1 MRGPQAA
8 LPSQG
13 LVDDNAAMIPPND
26 LAAFTRH
33 GGALDVARA
42 MFPEAPEPWI
52 DLSTGI
58 NPVAYPLGDIEARAW
73 TSLPNAADLARLEEA
88 ARRRYQV
95 PAQAMVVAAPGTQA
109 IIQRLPALAEGRDI
123 RVLGRTYGEY
133 ARVFAGS
140 DVRIVSAIH
149 QLAGA
154 DVAIVANP
162 NNPDGR
168 LLAPLELAVLA
179 RRVGMLVVDE
189 AFMDALTPD
198 HSLAP
203 RLPVERGIVLRSFG
217 KMYGLP
223 GARLGFAVTSPDTA
237 MALRDMLGP
246 WPVSGPAISVAT
258 RALADDDWLAASR
271 ARLGRDAARLA
282 SLLGHVEA
290 RSIGGTPLFALF
302 EHPAAAT
309 LFTTL
314 ARRGILTRPFE
325 GAPTWLRF
333 GLPGGAAA
341 WARLE
346 SALRAFSNVAFSYEK
361 QAPEAPDFR
370 L

>member
-1 MRGPQAA
+1 
-8 LPSQG
+8 
-13 LVDDNAAMIPPND
+13 MIPPDD

-33 GGALDVARA
+33 GGALDIARA
-42 MFPEAPEPWI
+42 MFPKAPEPWI

-73 TSLPNAADLARLEEA
+73 TSLPNAADLATLEQA
-88 ARRRYQV
+88 ARRRYRV

-109 IIQRLPALAEGRDI
+109 IIQRLPALAQGREI
-123 RVLGRTYGEY
+123 HVLGRTYGEY

-140 DVRIVSAIH
+140 HVRIVSAID

-168 LLAPLELAVLA
+168 LLAPSELALLA

-203 RLPVERGIVLRSFG
+203 YLPVGRGIVLRSFG

-223 GARLGFAVTSPDTA
+223 GARLGFAVASPDAAT
-237 MALRDMLGP
+237 ALRDMLGP

-271 ARLGRDAARLA
+271 ARLGQDAAHLA
-282 SLLGHVEA
+282 SLLRRVAA
-290 RSIGGTPLFALF
+290 RSIGGTPLFGLF

-325 GAPTWLRF
+325 GEPTWLRF

-341 WARLE
+341 WTRLE
-346 SALRAFSNVAFSYEK
+346 GALRAFFDVAISDK
-361 QAPEAPDFR
+361 KRAPDAPDFS